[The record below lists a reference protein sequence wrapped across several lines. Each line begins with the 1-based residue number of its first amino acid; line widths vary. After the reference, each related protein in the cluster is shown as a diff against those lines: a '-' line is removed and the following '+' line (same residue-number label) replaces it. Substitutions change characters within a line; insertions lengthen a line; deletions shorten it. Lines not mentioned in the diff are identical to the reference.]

1 MILVCDILRTVSENI
16 VRLSL
21 CEKPYHIMS
30 NNSVEYMESI
40 VNSQSNWYESLSGKS
55 SLEELDCLC
64 AETLSEIF
72 GYYAIEMGVLSG
84 KHDLLKHSRIT
95 AGFTLLDNT
104 SVKIKKS
111 SFEQDSNPSSV
122 ISTTEQLPI
131 ATDNIDLVIASH
143 TLESSKDPH
152 QVLREIDRV
161 LVPEGHCILI
171 GFNPNPVSRIGQFLK
186 SRFKKDESLYKT
198 RSVAHVKDWFSLLGF
213 EVVDVN
219 YMGMR
224 PAVKNKRIFDAL
236 GWLDRFGEFA
246 GSFLGN
252 MYVIHAK
259 KQMVAMRPDKKVWLA
274 PAVLS
279 GGKVVLNNTA
289 QKIRRQNYSNL

>member
-1 MILVCDILRTVSENI
+1 MLNKHTKNQ
-16 VRLSL
+16 
-21 CEKPYHIMS
+21 
-30 NNSVEYMESI
+30 ES
-40 VNSQSNWYESLSGKS
+40 WYQTLSGKS
-55 SLEELDCLC
+55 SLDELDSLC

-84 KHDLLKHSRIT
+84 KHSLLKHSRIT
-95 AGFTLLDNT
+95 AGFTLLDSDSAASKNT
-104 SVKIKKS
+104 P
-111 SFEQDSNPSSV
+111 FDSNSISSSV
-122 ISTTEQLPI
+122 ISTTEKLPI
-131 ATDNIDLVIASH
+131 ATDNVDLVIASH

-161 LVPEGHCILI
+161 LVPEGHCILV
-171 GFNPNPVSRIGQFLK
+171 GFNPHPISRIGQFIK

-198 RSVAHVKDWFSLLGF
+198 RSVAHVRDWFSLLGF

-224 PAVKNKRIFDAL
+224 PAVKNKKLFDAL
-236 GWLDRFGEFA
+236 SWLDRVGEYA
-246 GSFLGN
+246 GPVLGS

-259 KQMVAMRPDKKVWLA
+259 KQMVAMRPDKKVWRA

>member
-1 MILVCDILRTVSENI
+1 MKST
-16 VRLSL
+16 
-21 CEKPYHIMS
+21 
-30 NNSVEYMESI
+30 
-40 VNSQSNWYESLSGKS
+40 VNSQSNWYQTLSGKS
-55 SLEELDCLC
+55 SLDELDCLC

-84 KHDLLKHSRIT
+84 KHNLLKHSRIT
-95 AGFTLLDNT
+95 AGFSLLD
-104 SVKIKKS
+104 SVSALANKT
-111 SFEQDSNPSSV
+111 SFEKNSSPSSV
-122 ISTTEQLPI
+122 ISTIEQLPI

-143 TLESSKDPH
+143 SLESSKDPH

-171 GFNPNPVSRIGQFLK
+171 GFNPNPVSRIGQFIK
-186 SRFKKDESLYKT
+186 SRFKKDESLCKT
-198 RSVAHVKDWFSLLGF
+198 RSVTHVKDWFSLLGF
-213 EVVDVN
+213 EVLDVN

-224 PAVKNKRIFDAL
+224 PVVKNKKLFNTL
-236 GWLDRFGEFA
+236 GWLDRLDEFA
-246 GSFLGN
+246 GPILAN
-252 MYVIHAK
+252 IYVIHAK
-259 KQMVAMRPDKKVWLA
+259 KQVVAMRPNKKVWRA

>member
-1 MILVCDILRTVSENI
+1 
-16 VRLSL
+16 
-21 CEKPYHIMS
+21 MS
-30 NNSVEYMESI
+30 KNSVNDIKSSVQST
-40 VNSQSNWYESLSGKS
+40 VNSHAKSQENWYQTLSGKS
-55 SLEELDCLC
+55 SLDELDSLC

-84 KHDLLKHSRIT
+84 KHSLLKHSRIT
-95 AGFTLLDNT
+95 AGFSLLDSAAASSKNT
-104 SVKIKKS
+104 L
-111 SFEQDSNPSSV
+111 FEKGSISSSV

-131 ATDNIDLVIASH
+131 ATDNVDLVIASH

-171 GFNPNPVSRIGQFLK
+171 GFNPSPISQMGQFIR
-186 SRFKKDESLYKT
+186 SRFKKDENLCKT
-198 RSVAHVKDWFSLLGF
+198 RSVAHVRDWFSLLGF

-224 PAVKNKRIFDAL
+224 PAVKNKKLFDAL
-236 GWLDRFGEFA
+236 SWLDRLGEFA
-246 GSFLGN
+246 GPILGN

-259 KQMVAMRPDKKVWLA
+259 KQMVAMRPNKKVWRA

-289 QKIRRQNYSNL
+289 QKIRRQNYSNS